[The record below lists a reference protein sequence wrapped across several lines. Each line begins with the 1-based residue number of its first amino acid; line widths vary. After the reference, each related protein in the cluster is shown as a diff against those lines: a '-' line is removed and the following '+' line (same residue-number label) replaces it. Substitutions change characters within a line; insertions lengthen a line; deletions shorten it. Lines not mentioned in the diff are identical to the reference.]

1 GKGFDYNNPQEIMK
15 EISQLTPSYGG
26 ISYERLEKEGGLQ
39 WPCPT
44 PDHPGTPRLHT
55 EKFTRGKGKFS
66 PLEYRPP
73 AELPDAEYPLMLT
86 TQRSLF
92 QFHTGT
98 MTRKVPGLNELRP
111 EELVE
116 INPVDAQ
123 KLGIADG
130 EMVKVSSRRGEVDV
144 HTKVTRGSPV
154 GVVAMTFHFME
165 SPTNVLTNPAFDPVS
180 KIPEYKVCAVKIEKN
195 NKS

>member
-1 GKGFDYNNPQEIMK
+1 MK

-26 ISYERLEKEGGLQ
+26 ISYERLDKEGGLQ

-44 PDHPGTPRLHT
+44 PDHPGTPRLHA

-123 KLGIADG
+123 KLGIEDG

-144 HTKVTRGSPV
+144 HAKVTEGSPV

-165 SPTNVLTNPAFDPVS
+165 SPTNVLTNPAFDPIA

-195 NKS
+195 NKN